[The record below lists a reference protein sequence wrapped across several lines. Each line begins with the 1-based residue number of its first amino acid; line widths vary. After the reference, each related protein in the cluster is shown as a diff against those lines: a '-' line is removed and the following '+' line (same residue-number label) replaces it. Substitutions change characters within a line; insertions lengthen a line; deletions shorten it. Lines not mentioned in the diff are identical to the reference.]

1 MYTAGDEFAFLLPGA
16 DEAITRRRAQEV
28 EAGLDALRV
37 APPLDDV
44 YRGASVGFRAAPG
57 GRVAW
62 AEPRARQRVDA
73 RAKAAASAREA
84 TSVTEAFI
92 AAERSGA

>member
-44 YRGASVGFRAAPG
+44 YRGASVGFAQRQVDESPGQSLGRASESM
-57 GRVAW
+57 R
-62 AEPRARQRVDA
+62 ERKQQR
-73 RAKAAASAREA
+73 RRE
-84 TSVTEAFI
+84 
-92 AAERSGA
+92 RRHP